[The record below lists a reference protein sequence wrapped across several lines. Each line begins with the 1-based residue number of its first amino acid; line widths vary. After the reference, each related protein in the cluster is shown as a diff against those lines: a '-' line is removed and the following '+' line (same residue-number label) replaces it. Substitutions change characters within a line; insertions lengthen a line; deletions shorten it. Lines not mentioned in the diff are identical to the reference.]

1 MISLNQKVG
10 KKMIQTRRYEFMV
23 RYTPQ
28 REWIEGRGVLMWLAM
43 FFIELGAGAFVVASL
58 FDNRLGMLLGW
69 LLCSVL
75 GGGLHLLYLGRP
87 LRFWRM
93 LFSSGWK
100 TSWVS
105 RGLFFVS
112 VFLGLGLLHMLSL
125 EWGAPIPALLVATDF
140 FAVMAVIYV
149 GFVMASV
156 NGIPLWNTALL
167 PVLYLILG
175 VWGGFGLTL
184 MVMLAQGAPETVMG
198 TVEQGARA
206 FLISYAFIVFV
217 YLLTTR
223 YQGDTGEASI
233 KEIVSGQLAPLFWV
247 AVALFGTAFPLVAAL
262 ASMVVGISIPAGL
275 LFVLIIFELLGDLA
289 LRYCILRAGL
299 YAPLIPS
306 ASYA

>member
-1 MISLNQKVG
+1 MTVLKESGEN
-10 KKMIQTRRYEFMV
+10 MIQTQRYEFMV
-23 RYTPQ
+23 QYTPQ
-28 REWIEGRGVLMWLAM
+28 KEWIENRGVLMWLAM
-43 FFIELGAGAFVVASL
+43 FFIELGAGAFVVASF
-58 FDNRLGMLLGW
+58 FDNRLGMFLGW
-69 LLCSVL
+69 LLCGVL

-105 RGLFFVS
+105 RGLLFVS
-112 VFLGLGLLHMLSL
+112 LFLGLGLIYMIMLQG
-125 EWGAPIPALLVATDF
+125 GAPIKGLLIAADV
-140 FAVMAVIYV
+140 FAFMTIIYV

-184 MVMLAQGAPETVMG
+184 LSLMATGATGTAMG
-198 TVEQGARA
+198 TVEEGARV

-217 YLLTTR
+217 YLFTTR
-223 YQGDTGEASI
+223 YQGDTGKASI
-233 KEIVSGQLAPLFWV
+233 REIVAGKLSPLFWV
-247 AVALFGTAFPLVAAL
+247 AVALFGTAIPLGAAL
-262 ASMVVGISIPAGL
+262 VSLSSGWSIPAGL
-275 LFVLIIFELLGDLA
+275 LSVLIIFELLGDLA
-289 LRYCILRAGL
+289 LRYCILKAGL

-306 ASYA
+306 MSYA